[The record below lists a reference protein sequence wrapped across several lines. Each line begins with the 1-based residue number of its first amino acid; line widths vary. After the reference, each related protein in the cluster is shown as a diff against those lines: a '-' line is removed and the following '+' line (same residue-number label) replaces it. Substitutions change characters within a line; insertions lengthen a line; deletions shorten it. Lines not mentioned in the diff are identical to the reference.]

1 SSSSRR
7 RGATSTPRR
16 TAPSPTAKPRASRPS
31 PTTSSSA
38 ALTSRWQGR
47 SVTRCPRSSPTASGP
62 TSRPFSNPTGAMP
75 YPRWLRPERSRAL
88 RSSLRQGLRGRV
100 GKRTRR
106 KLSKSEAM
114 ARVRQRDT
122 LPEVLLRRELWSRG
136 LRYRLNQRIAGTRPD
151 LVFASARLVV
161 FVDGCFW
168 HSCPLHGTTPATNQG
183 FWADKLRRNAER
195 DAEHNRALRQAG

>member
-1 SSSSRR
+1 
-7 RGATSTPRR
+7 
-16 TAPSPTAKPRASRPS
+16 
-31 PTTSSSA
+31 
-38 ALTSRWQGR
+38 
-47 SVTRCPRSSPTASGP
+47 
-62 TSRPFSNPTGAMP
+62 M
-75 YPRWLRPERSRAL
+75 
-88 RSSLRQGLRGRV
+88 

-151 LVFASARLVV
+151 LVFVSDRLVV

-195 DAEHNRALRQAG
+195 DAEHNRALRQAGWRVLRLWEHEILEGAATAAGRVIELLREGRSGEPNGA